1 MSLFRSVRSIGP
13 ALFVVLAVF
22 SASIGRAQQTS
33 TETSESPIPVIT
45 GDFSFQTTFQPGTQ
59 DVMPE
64 FDPVILVPIGHKLL
78 VESEFDMSMDLS
90 HYQGQWGPA
99 VVDHGVEYLQLDY
112 IVNSKLTIVAGR
124 FLTPFG
130 IYCERLHP
138 MWIRALADEPILF
151 SMNDNSSNG
160 AMLRGTTQLTSGM
173 NITYA
178 GYYSVP
184 TSNSQFFADRRAG
197 GRTSLYLPK
206 KRVEVGVSYSRVL
219 NQRYN
224 MVGADLT
231 WTLKRIPLDIRAE
244 ALHSAKLGSGYWVE
258 GAYRLNK
265 LGPNAF
271 FRNSELALRGEQ
283 YRVPTVAQTLITD
296 LPTQNTTRATLG
308 WNYYLHNGV
317 RFDAA
322 YGRNFAAGANH
333 NTWTMGLTYRFTAF

>member
-1 MSLFRSVRSIGP
+1 MSLFRSVKSIGP
-13 ALFVVLAVF
+13 GLFVALALISVPV
-22 SASIGRAQQTS
+22 ARAQQAS
-33 TETSESPIPVIT
+33 RGSAEYPIPVIT

-64 FDPVILVPIGHKLL
+64 IDPVVLVPIGHKFL

-90 HYQGQWGPA
+90 HDQGQWGPA

-112 IVNSKLTIVAGR
+112 IVNPKLTIVAGR

-130 IYCERLHP
+130 IYRERLHP

-160 AMLRGTTQLTSGM
+160 AMLRGTTRLTSEM

-197 GRTSLYLPK
+197 GRASIYLPNK
-206 KRVEVGVSYSRVL
+206 HVEVGVSYSRVL

-231 WTLKRIPLDIRAE
+231 WTPKKIPLDIRAE
-244 ALHSAKLGSGYWVE
+244 AVHSATLGSGYWVE
-258 GAYRLNK
+258 GVYRLKQIGRNE
-265 LGPNAF
+265 F

-283 YRVPTVAQTLITD
+283 YRAPAVAQTFITD

-308 WNYYLHNGV
+308 WNYYLHKGV

-322 YGRNFAAGANH
+322 YGRNFADGANH
-333 NTWTMGLTYRFTAF
+333 NTWTLGLTYRFVAF